1 MCVCVCVCVCVR
13 VQTKTRIFF
22 RQVRQRKTNS
32 VYPHSNAKRY
42 GKQKKGTDRYRARVG
57 GCQVGGGVRI
67 KATAMGEG
75 GQEPPLP
82 GGETGEAGAVAD
94 GR

>member
-1 MCVCVCVCVCVR
+1 MCTQKPEYFSDKSDR
-13 VQTKTRIFF
+13 ERQIASTLTQTLKDTAS
-22 RQVRQRKTNS
+22 K
-32 VYPHSNAKRY
+32 
-42 GKQKKGTDRYRARVG
+42 KKGTDRYRARVG

>member
-1 MCVCVCVCVCVR
+1 M
-13 VQTKTRIFF
+13 
-22 RQVRQRKTNS
+22 
-32 VYPHSNAKRY
+32 
-42 GKQKKGTDRYRARVG
+42 
-57 GCQVGGGVRI
+57 RI